1 MTRRACSSNPLAA
14 RVIWSTA
21 TQARLGIVEIS
32 AIFRPTKNKY
42 SVTGDVWERS
52 PGQAVRMK
60 HARHRPSLLLA
71 AAGGRRDVGTTR
83 KPRPAAGWECTGAH
97 RSHGLIPERLRQEV
111 SDSLAEHTI
120 ICTCSQK
127 HLPYRAPSPFGRLA
141 GVDSIRIVSSTRDV
155 YDLEWEVWQLALGT
169 LDWNVYARAC
179 GFREFRSSKT
189 CLLLPIKKTNRTP
202 LGLRTSA
209 HRAVQDAGVNVLKVY
224 FVRRTSLDSC
234 NCNWNGTH
242 LGRREGDL
250 NDDEGANAGLGRR
263 GAGCMV
269 FRERMKIDM
278 EFEWISCI
286 FELEEEQGSTSFSAT
301 AHQTTDLT
309 HLLDSLQY
317 TKGHADTAVI
327 CLKQAIKAQ
336 TFKWRTYLES
346 RRILKLRWPGLRVT
360 SLKVN
365 M

>member
-52 PGQAVRMK
+52 PGQAVRVK

-83 KPRPAAGWECTGAH
+83 KPRPAAGWERTGAH
-97 RSHGLIPERLRQEV
+97 RSHGLIPER
-111 SDSLAEHTI
+111 
-120 ICTCSQK
+120 
-127 HLPYRAPSPFGRLA
+127 
-141 GVDSIRIVSSTRDV
+141 
-155 YDLEWEVWQLALGT
+155 
-169 LDWNVYARAC
+169 
-179 GFREFRSSKT
+179 
-189 CLLLPIKKTNRTP
+189 
-202 LGLRTSA
+202 LRTSA

-242 LGRREGDL
+242 LGRREG
-250 NDDEGANAGLGRR
+250 
-263 GAGCMV
+263 GCMV
-269 FRERMKIDM
+269 FRERMKIGM

-309 HLLDSLQY
+309 HLLDSLQFN
-317 TKGHADTAVI
+317 KGHSGDMFKASDQSADFQVENVPRV
-327 CLKQAIKAQ
+327 Q
-336 TFKWRTYLES
+336 TNP
-346 RRILKLRWPGLRVT
+346 KLRWPGLRVT